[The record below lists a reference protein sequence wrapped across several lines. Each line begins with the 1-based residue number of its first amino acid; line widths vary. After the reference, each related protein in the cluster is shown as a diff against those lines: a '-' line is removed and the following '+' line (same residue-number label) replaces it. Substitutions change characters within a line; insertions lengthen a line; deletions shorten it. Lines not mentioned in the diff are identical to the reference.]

1 MAGEPFSPCSGTTIP
16 ANNTA
21 GIFREAMKLPVK
33 NEKLMVQVFFLV
45 LSPFSLLVLLHYLL
59 AGPLMQKVEDTYET
73 STLDPKDTRALIAI
87 EIPFVI
93 SFIFVSLFGI
103 SITIYSS
110 ALIYR
115 GKTSSLMELVSW
127 IVSIWKKP
135 VITLIHVLILIIGY
149 IVVSLISIKLTGLIG
164 SYICNWVLGLVV
176 ASIYLYLAS
185 VSILGFVIS
194 IVEDDCFGSD
204 AIGKARR
211 IIRGRKI
218 QGSSI
223 VLILTLLSIPI
234 YVMFHVTTTD
244 DDDELGPV
252 ARFAFMFIATV
263 LFCISN
269 LFNFM
274 VFTVFQFECK
284 RSHGESL
291 SLETEKIG
299 PGYVLVSTVTDP

>member
-194 IVEDDCFGSD
+194 IVEDDCFGS
-204 AIGKARR
+204 
-211 IIRGRKI
+211 GRKI